1 MLLIEICNDQ
11 DLLLVNEDQLRR
23 AAEAVLVDAKIRTA
37 VLSIAVVDDLSIHAL
52 NRQFLQHDYPTDVL
66 SFVLE
71 QDEGRLEGEVI
82 ASAETAA
89 RAAERYGWSAE
100 AELLL
105 YVIHGT
111 LHLVGHDDQDDAA
124 REVMRAAERR
134 HLACFG
140 LQARELPPDGN
151 D

>member
-1 MLLIEICNDQ
+1 MLSIEICDDQ
-11 DLLLVNEDQLRR
+11 NLLPVNEDHLRR
-23 AAEAVLVDAKIRTA
+23 AAEAVLVEANFHMG
-37 VLSIAVVDDLSIHAL
+37 VLSIAVVDDQTIHAL

-71 QDEGRLEGEVI
+71 QDDGRIEGEVI
-82 ASAETAA
+82 VSAETAA
-89 RAAERYGWSAE
+89 RSARQYGWSAD

-124 REVMRAAERR
+124 REVMREAERR
-134 HLACFG
+134 HLARFD
-140 LQARELPPDGN
+140 LKPRELPPDGN
-151 D
+151 N